1 MTLYMAVTADK
12 YELPLAVGTS
22 EDIARFA
29 GIKRMTVYNYI
40 ARKMSGKKNGYK
52 LVRVEVEK

>member
-1 MTLYMAVTADK
+1 MTLYMVVTADN

-29 GIKRMTVYNYI
+29 GIKRMAVYNYI